1 MIVDLQRPRR
11 SGVIRHARMLLTVAV
26 VLAVAGAGGAQPALA
41 ASTPA
46 VVSDPASAGVP
57 AFGIASFDGL
67 ITNQDGSVDTQAGS
81 HPFQATTSFSFPTG
95 AYPGA
100 GIGSHDPIA
109 VETMRDASVDLPA
122 GLVGNPVGLPQC
134 PQQDLTLSAGSTT
147 NRSNCPV
154 GSQVGLLRLNLSEF
168 RDLTVALYNMVPN
181 PGEAG
186 QFAAVVGPVNA
197 YIDFHVRSGGDYG
210 LTASLSEAVSE
221 VTINASSLTVW
232 GVPAD
237 PAHDALRGALCHG
250 DPSIP
255 AHCDGGGFSAGELP
269 RALLT
274 LPTSCAGPQATSLSV
289 DTWQHPGA
297 FFTASFLSHDT
308 AGNPVG
314 VDGCNRLQFAPSIT
328 AQPDSS
334 AGDSP
339 TGLHVDVHIPQAGL
353 TDPKGLAAANL
364 KKAVVTLPA
373 GVSVNP
379 ASADGLAACS
389 PGQIALSSAGPA
401 TCPDGSKVG
410 SVEVDSPLVDHPLLG
425 GVFLASQGD
434 NPFGSLLAIY
444 IAVDDPVTGTVVKLA
459 GHVVADPQTGQLTT
473 TFDNNPRLPFTDFKL
488 DFFGGPRASLAT
500 PASCGVYQTTSQLV
514 PWSAVDPNNPLPGE
528 IANAGDSFAISSG
541 ANGTPCGGLAFSPGF
556 VAGTMSN
563 QANGFSPLSVSFSR
577 PDGSQQLG
585 AVSVTTPPGLLGMLS
600 SVPLCGE
607 PQASQGTCSA
617 SAQIGH
623 TVVGAGAG
631 SSPLVVPQAGQPQA
645 PVFLTG
651 PYKGAPFGLSIV
663 VPAVAGPFNLGNV
676 VVRAAISV
684 DPHTAQVTITSDA
697 LPSILQGIPLRVR
710 SVNVVVDRPG
720 FIFNPTSCDPLSVNA
735 SITSTQGATAAVS
748 SRFQAAN
755 CGQLPFT
762 PKFSAST
769 TAKTSRANGASLDA
783 KIVIGVK
790 GEANAHVVA
799 VQLPKQ
805 LPSRLTTIQ
814 KACLDSV
821 FNANPAACPA
831 ASLVGTAT
839 ASTPVLPVALTGPA
853 YLVSHG
859 GAGFPDLVVV
869 LQGDGVRFD
878 LVGSINISS
887 KGITSSKFASAPD
900 APINSFDLQL
910 PQGPHSILTSNGS
923 LCAKPL
929 IMPTTITAYNNKQV
943 KQSTRIKVSGCP
955 KAKKTKK
962 AKKHKTH
969 KGRKAAHSGRR
980 VGVGK
985 GAKRRG

>member
-11 SGVIRHARMLLTVAV
+11 SGVIRHAGMLFAVA
-26 VLAVAGAGGAQPALA
+26 VLAVAVAGVGGAECAWA
-41 ASTPA
+41 AS
-46 VVSDPASAGVP
+46 ASAVSRGAADAAVP
-57 AFGIASFDGL
+57 AFGISSFDGS
-67 ITNQDGSVDTQAGS
+67 ITSQDGSVDTQAGS
-81 HPFQATTSFSFPTG
+81 HPFQMTTSFSFPTN
-95 AYPGA
+95 AYPG
-100 GIGSHDPIA
+100 DPIA
-109 VETMRDASVDLPA
+109 VESMKDVGVDLPA
-122 GLVGNPVGLPQC
+122 GLVGNPVGFPQC
-134 PQQDLTLSAGSTT
+134 PQQDLTVSGSGVIG
-147 NRSNCPV
+147 CPV
-154 GSQVGLLRLNLSEF
+154 GSQVGQLRLHLQSLN
-168 RDLTVALYNMVPN
+168 DLTVPLYNMVPN
-181 PGEAG
+181 PGEPA
-186 QFAAVVGPVNA
+186 QFAATLAGINA

-210 LTASLSEAVSE
+210 LSASLNDVLSELP
-221 VTINASSLTVW
+221 INASSLIVW

-237 PAHDALRGALCHG
+237 PAHDPFRGALCRG
-250 DPSIP
+250 DPSVV
-255 AHCDGGGFSAGELP
+255 ANCSGGGFPAGGLP

-274 LPTSCAGPQATSLSV
+274 LATSCAGPQATSLSV
-289 DTWQHPGA
+289 DTWQHPGT

-328 AQPDSS
+328 VQPESS
-334 AGDSP
+334 VGDSP

-353 TDPKGLAAANL
+353 TDPQGLAAANL

-389 PGQIALSSAGPA
+389 PQEVALSSPGPA
-401 TCPDGSKVG
+401 ACPDASKVG

-425 GVFLASQGD
+425 GVYLAQQGN

-444 IAVDDPVTGTVVKLA
+444 IAVDDPTTGTVVKLA
-459 GHVVADPQTGQLTT
+459 GHVVPDPQTGQLTT
-473 TFDNNPRLPFTDFKL
+473 TFDNTPRLPFTDFKL
-488 DFFGGPRASLAT
+488 DFFGGPRAALAT
-500 PASCGVYQTTSQLV
+500 PASCGTYQTTSQMV

-541 ANGTPCGGLAFSPGF
+541 SNGTPCGALAFTPSF
-556 VAGTMSN
+556 LAGTTSN
-563 QANGFSPLSVSFSR
+563 QANGFSPLSVSLSR
-577 PDGSQQLG
+577 TDGSQQLA
-585 AVSVTTPPGLLGMLS
+585 AVSVQMPPGLLGMLS

-607 PQASQGTCSA
+607 PAASQGTCSP

-623 TVVGAGAG
+623 TTVSAGSG

-663 VPAVAGPFNLGNV
+663 VPAVAGPFNLGTV

-684 DPHTAQVTITSDA
+684 DPHTAQVTITSDP
-697 LPSILQGIPLRVR
+697 LPSILQGVPLRVR
-710 SVNVVVDRPG
+710 KVDVVVDRPG
-720 FIFNPTSCDPLSVNA
+720 FIFNPTSCDPLAVNA
-735 SITSTQGATAAVS
+735 TITSTQGASAAVS

-755 CGQLPFT
+755 CGELPFI

-783 KIVIGVK
+783 KILIGVK

-821 FNANPAACPA
+821 FNVNPAACPA
-831 ASLVGTAT
+831 ASLVGSAT

-887 KGITSSKFASAPD
+887 KGITSSKFSSAPD
-900 APINSFDLQL
+900 APINSFDLNL

-929 IMPTTITAYNNKQV
+929 IMPTTITGYNNKQV
-943 KQSTRIKVSGCP
+943 KQNTKIKVTGCP
-955 KAKKTKK
+955 KAKKARKAKRGARKHK
-962 AKKHKTH
+962 AKKH
-969 KGRKAAHSGRR
+969 AAKRAARQASRGRR
-980 VGVGK
+980 G
-985 GAKRRG
+985 